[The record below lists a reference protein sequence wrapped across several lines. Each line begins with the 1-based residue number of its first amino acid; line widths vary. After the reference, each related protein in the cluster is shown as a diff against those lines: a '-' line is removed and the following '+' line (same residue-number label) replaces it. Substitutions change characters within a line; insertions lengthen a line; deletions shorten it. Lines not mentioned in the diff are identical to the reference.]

1 MSKWKERINKIL
13 DSEQEKIER
22 KLYEARGNL
31 QDTGYDRYWK
41 EVDRLEKELW
51 EISEYREGTARVE
64 SLEATIRLYDQ
75 AIREYRNAAFDFS
88 KSLSRSHVSNSR
100 ELIDRMITKLDIILG
115 EKRL

>member
-1 MSKWKERINKIL
+1 MSKWRERINKIL

-41 EVDRLEKELW
+41 QVDRLEKELW
-51 EISEYREGTARVE
+51 EISECREGTTRVE

-75 AIREYRNAAFDFS
+75 AIREYRNAAFEFR
-88 KSLSRSHVSNSR
+88 KSLPRSHTSNSR
-100 ELIDRMITKLDIILG
+100 ELIDRVISRLDIILG

>member
-1 MSKWKERINKIL
+1 MSKWRERINKIL

-22 KLYEARGNL
+22 KFYEARGNL
-31 QDTGYDRYWK
+31 QDTGYERYRK
-41 EVDRLEKELW
+41 QVDRLEKELW
-51 EISEYREGTARVE
+51 EITEYREGVDRVE
-64 SLEATIRLYDQ
+64 SLETTIKLYDQ